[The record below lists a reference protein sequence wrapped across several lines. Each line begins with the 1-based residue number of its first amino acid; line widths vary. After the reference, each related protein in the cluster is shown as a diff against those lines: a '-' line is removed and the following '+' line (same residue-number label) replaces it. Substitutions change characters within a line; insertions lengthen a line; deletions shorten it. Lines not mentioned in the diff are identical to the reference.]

1 MDILHRFPVRR
12 PAVAAAQKDQ
22 EHARMTLQEI
32 TSEVDAQARRFEEIR
47 RLLFSRQC
55 EQADTLSGGLRAL
68 CSAAPHPGPARP
80 QTGGERD
87 LVNLGNQREPLQKEP
102 ALAPSSHIQPKRT
115 DGPDAGGVHPVFHP
129 VFQQEAR
136 ATAPPSAALGDDAAD
151 DRERDPVF
159 TGNQVFMFS
168 LLYMCVCVCVYTH
181 THIYIDICIINRS
194 LPATCC
200 CRPRGEAAPI
210 LRLISG
216 R

>member
-1 MDILHRFPVRR
+1 
-12 PAVAAAQKDQ
+12 
-22 EHARMTLQEI
+22 MTLQEI

-102 ALAPSSHIQPKRT
+102 ALAAPSHIQPKRT

-136 ATAPPSAALGDDAAD
+136 ATAPPTSQPSTALGDDVAD
-151 DRERDPVF
+151 DREGDPVF
-159 TGNQVFMFS
+159 TGNQVFMF
-168 LLYMCVCVCVYTH
+168 
-181 THIYIDICIINRS
+181 
-194 LPATCC
+194 
-200 CRPRGEAAPI
+200 
-210 LRLISG
+210 
-216 R
+216 

>member
-1 MDILHRFPVRR
+1 
-12 PAVAAAQKDQ
+12 
-22 EHARMTLQEI
+22 MTLQEI

-87 LVNLGNQREPLQKEP
+87 LVNFENQREPLQKEP

-181 THIYIDICIINRS
+181 THTHIYICIINRS